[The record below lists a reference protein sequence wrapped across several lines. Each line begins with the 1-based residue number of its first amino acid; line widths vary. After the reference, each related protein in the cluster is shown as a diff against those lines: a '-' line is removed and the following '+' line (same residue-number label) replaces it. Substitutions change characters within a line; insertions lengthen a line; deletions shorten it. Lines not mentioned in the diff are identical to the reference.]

1 MTGAL
6 EVVQGKVFDVIGIQ
20 DIAIAEMNQK
30 ALAITVNGIED
41 KVGLKECHDLRM
53 VYVGQRNKVMKHG
66 KAMRESAVKYQKDVI
81 AEEKRIIDMMLVGET
96 HLDTQEQAVKD
107 ELAKIKAEERRIEE
121 IRIQGRRDQL
131 AAMKLGFDGH
141 TWILDSKSS
150 GLKAIPDVMIRSFT
164 DEQFSEQLT
173 ICNTMIAADRKLQ
186 EEEDAKRK
194 EEEARIAKVAA
205 EQETERVRLA
215 LIAAEQVDRENAIKA
230 EEKRLADEKQ
240 RIIDEEAAR
249 VKAIEDARLKEIA
262 DKKRAEELE
271 AARKEGEEKA
281 RLAAEAAAKKA
292 EDERLEKERLAAEK
306 EARRI
311 ARMPDRKAMIN
322 FLKAE
327 SVERPAPAFKTDEY
341 QKILED
347 YRVQLSI
354 LVETFIT
361 RTEAM

>member
-20 DIAIAEMNQK
+20 DIVIQEMNQK

-107 ELAKIKAEERRIEE
+107 ELARIKAEEQRLEDL
-121 IRIQGRRDQL
+121 RIQARRDVL
-131 AAMKLGFDGH
+131 AARKLGFDGH
-141 TWILDSKSS
+141 TWILDCPKA
-150 GLKAIPDVMIRSFT
+150 GLKVIPDVMVRSFT
-164 DEQFSEQLT
+164 DAQFAEQLMLCDMMLAEEKK
-173 ICNTMIAADRKLQ
+173 ILDAAEAAKKEEADRIARVAQ
-186 EEEDAKRK
+186 EQK
-194 EEEARIAKVAA
+194 EEAERLAAIAK
-205 EQETERVRLA
+205 EQA
-215 LIAAEQVDRENAIKA
+215 DREAAIKA

-240 RIIDEEAAR
+240 RLIDEEAAR

-262 DKKRAEELE
+262 DKKRAEDLE

-292 EDERLEKERLAAEK
+292 EEERLERERLAAEK

-311 ARMPDRKAMIN
+311 ARMPDRRAMLN
-322 FLKAE
+322 FLRAE
-327 SVERPAPAFKTDEY
+327 AVERPAPAFKTDEY

-354 LVETFIT
+354 LIETFIT